1 MIRRL
6 YTVLWVFF
14 FFLNAFSCVFLSLG
28 GYGFSVAL
36 SAIYYPL
43 CFVPQKIAPFLNSD
57 WSQPKGNTDRR

>member
-6 YTVLWVFF
+6 YTVLWDFF
-14 FFLNAFSCVFLSLG
+14 FFFFAFSCVFLSLG
-28 GYGFSVAL
+28 YGSSVAL

-43 CFVPQKIAPFLNSD
+43 HFVSQKIAPFLNSD

>member
-6 YTVLWVFF
+6 YMVLWFFVFF
-14 FFLNAFSCVFLSLG
+14 FTFSCVFLSLG
-28 GYGFSVAL
+28 GDGSSVAL

-43 CFVPQKIAPFLNSD
+43 HFVAQKIAPFLNSD